1 MRILQMGRAKM
12 LIGGKKGT
20 DYAAVA
26 LLLVH
31 FILTVG
37 SIATISEEKNDYDFA
52 NTIIDDKKEVKEAFI

>member
-1 MRILQMGRAKM
+1 M

-37 SIATISEEKNDYDFA
+37 SIATISEKKKKKKKKSYDQMFRNISNNDGIY
-52 NTIIDDKKEVKEAFI
+52 K

>member
-1 MRILQMGRAKM
+1 MSEDVDRR
-12 LIGGKKGT
+12 KKGT

-37 SIATISEEKNDYDFA
+37 SIATISEKKMI
-52 NTIIDDKKEVKEAFI
+52 TILQTP

>member
-1 MRILQMGRAKM
+1 M

-37 SIATISEEKNDYDFA
+37 SIATISEKKKNDYDFA

>member
-1 MRILQMGRAKM
+1 M

-37 SIATISEEKNDYDFA
+37 SIATISEKKNDYDFA
-52 NTIIDDKKEVKEAFI
+52 NTKIDDKKEVKEAFI

>member
-37 SIATISEEKNDYDFA
+37 SIATISEKKMI
-52 NTIIDDKKEVKEAFI
+52 TILQTPKLMTRKK

>member
-1 MRILQMGRAKM
+1 M

-31 FILTVG
+31 SILTVG
-37 SIATISEEKNDYDFA
+37 SIATISEKNDYDFA
-52 NTIIDDKKEVKEAFI
+52 NTKIDDKKEVKEAFI

>member
-1 MRILQMGRAKM
+1 M

-37 SIATISEEKNDYDFA
+37 SIATISEKKMI
-52 NTIIDDKKEVKEAFI
+52 TILQTP